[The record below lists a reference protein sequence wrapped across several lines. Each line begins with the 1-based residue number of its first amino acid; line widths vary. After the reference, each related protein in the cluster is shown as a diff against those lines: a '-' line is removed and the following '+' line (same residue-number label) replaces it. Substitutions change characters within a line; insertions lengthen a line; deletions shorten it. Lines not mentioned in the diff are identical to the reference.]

1 MPFKRYNICT
11 KQEPKG
17 EDGKAF
23 WPKVGTLWER
33 DGKFNIEL
41 NMFPDTK
48 FYVFD
53 SEKKD
58 KPVSENA
65 PF

>member
-1 MPFKRYNICT
+1 MPFKRYKICT
-11 KQEPKG
+11 KQESKK

-23 WPKVGTLWER
+23 WPEVGTLWER
-33 DGKFNIEL
+33 DGKFNITL
-41 NMFPDTK
+41 NMFPDVP

-53 SEKKD
+53 NEKKD
-58 KPVSENA
+58 KKVSEDP